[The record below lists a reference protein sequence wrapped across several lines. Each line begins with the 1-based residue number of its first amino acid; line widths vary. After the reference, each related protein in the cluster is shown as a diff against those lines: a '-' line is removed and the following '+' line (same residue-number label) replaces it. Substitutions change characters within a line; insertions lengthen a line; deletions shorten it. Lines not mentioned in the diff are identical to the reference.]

1 MAFITAKN
9 DWFVSLSAPNVPPSQ
24 RVPNGARKHSWQI
37 PKPRSLRR
45 LEMAMRAARLEY
57 SGQSVER

>member
-9 DWFVSLSAPNVPPSQ
+9 DWLVSLSAPNVH
-24 RVPNGARKHSWQI
+24 RLNVPNGAQKHSWQI
-37 PKPRSLRR
+37 AKPRSLRR